1 MEIIMEKINKKL
13 KAKAYPIE
21 KLYPW
26 ELKHSGATLIG
37 RCPLHHP
44 DNNPSFVLYR
54 ATNSF
59 NCFAGC
65 GGGDSITFL
74 MKLYSIDFK
83 EAIERLTR

>member
-1 MEIIMEKINKKL
+1 MEIIMEITNKKL

-21 KLYPW
+21 KLYPG
-26 ELKHSGATLIG
+26 ELKRSGTTLIG
-37 RCPLHHP
+37 KCPLHP
-44 DNNPSFVLYR
+44 DNNPSFAIYTE
-54 ATNSF
+54 TNSF

-74 MKLYSIDFK
+74 MKLYSIDFE

>member
-1 MEIIMEKINKKL
+1 MEIIMEITNKRL
-13 KAKAYPIE
+13 RAKAYPIE

-26 ELKHSGATLIG
+26 ELKHSGAMLIG
-37 RCPLHHP
+37 KCPLHP
-44 DNNPSFVLYR
+44 DSHPSFAIYTQ
-54 ATNSF
+54 TNSF

-83 EAIERLTR
+83 EAIERLSQ

>member
-1 MEIIMEKINKKL
+1 MEITNKKL
-13 KAKAYPIE
+13 RAKAYPIE

-26 ELKHSGATLIG
+26 ELKQSGATLIG
-37 RCPLHHP
+37 KCPFHHP
-44 DNNPSFVLYR
+44 DNKPSFAIYTT
-54 ATNSF
+54 TNSF

-74 MKLYSIDFK
+74 MKLYLINFK

>member
-1 MEIIMEKINKKL
+1 MEMTDKKL

-37 RCPLHHP
+37 KCPFHHP
-44 DNNPSFVLYR
+44 DNKPSFAIYT

-59 NCFAGC
+59 YCFAEGI
-65 GGGDSITFL
+65 GGDSITFL

>member
-1 MEIIMEKINKKL
+1 MNLQSKIQ
-13 KAKAYPIE
+13 KAKTVRIE
-21 KLYPW
+21 ELYPW

-37 RCPLHHP
+37 KCPLHL
-44 DNNPSFVLYR
+44 DNHPSFAIYKT
-54 ATNSF
+54 TNSF

-83 EAIERLTR
+83 EAIERLIR